1 MRNVRLAMIA
11 TTALTLA
18 GGEAVAQTQ
27 YPSTTQ
33 DRLGAVVGALFGD
46 RLGLS
51 AMDQAWLRGGRPLR
65 DGQSQF
71 STRVDASVRAGG
83 VSASA
88 ATRTNT
94 AIIDI
99 PQTVDIVTKEF
110 WDDIGATTFDQSFK
124 YVANVYVRNR
134 NAGSGDGISLRGLNL
149 SNLFVQF
156 VQRAADIG
164 PVKPR
169 ASRAFLQ
176 LLRA

>member
-1 MRNVRLAMIA
+1 MRNVRLALIA

-18 GGEAVAQTQ
+18 GGAAVAQTQ

-99 PQTVDIVTKEF
+99 PQTVDIVTKTDEAGKETQEV
-110 WDDIGATTFDQSFK
+110 DLDIQPLPKKEGKAKPEEAT
-124 YVANVYVRNR
+124 
-134 NAGSGDGISLRGLNL
+134 AG
-149 SNLFVQF
+149 
-156 VQRAADIG
+156 
-164 PVKPR
+164 
-169 ASRAFLQ
+169 
-176 LLRA
+176 